1 MDNRETN
8 YTDEISLKE
17 LILNLIDYKRLIIV
31 ITIVSVL
38 LGMLY
43 AFVIKDELYE
53 ASVDGTILISESA
66 TSKYGT
72 FVFPST
78 LKSDYLNVLLS
89 EEVLSKVKTKL
100 ELSYS
105 TDELKKKVNI
115 STSDDSSNFSI
126 SIRDNDKQYSK
137 VILNELTS
145 TFVNSLNMKYKK
157 LAVDM
162 FERDYFVQ
170 IRSLN
175 EQVDKKT
182 IEISELHNQLSQ
194 ISPVITLKKLVSSD
208 PSLLIKIA
216 NDKGVSVENLS
227 EEMMLEEIEN
237 PNYTML
243 EETLIRTETE
253 LIGLQ
258 TSIEQNQ
265 KLLDELKEEKAAI
278 TEYYTNGT
286 VDSLDE
292 GSLEFMKSRIN
303 ISSYLSVS
311 ENPVEP
317 NKIMIILISLILGL
331 MVGVF
336 VAFFRGYW
344 KNN

>member
-31 ITIVSVL
+31 ITLVSVL

-72 FVFPST
+72 FTFPST
-78 LKSDYLNVLLS
+78 LKEDYLDVIKS
-89 EEVLSKVKTKL
+89 EEVLSNVKLKL
-100 ELSYS
+100 
-105 TDELKKKVNI
+105 DLKI
-115 STSDDSSNFSI
+115 STEQLRNKISISTTDDSSNFTI
-126 SIRDNDKQYSK
+126 SVKDSDHQFAK
-137 VILNELTS
+137 VILNELTEAYI
-145 TFVNSLNMKYKK
+145 NSINMKYKH
-157 LAVDM
+157 LAVDT

-170 IRSLN
+170 IRSITELI
-175 EQVDKKT
+175 DKKT
-182 IEISELHNQLSQ
+182 IEIEGLQKQLSE

-208 PSLLIKIA
+208 SSLLLKIA
-216 NDKGVSVENLS
+216 EEKGRAIEDLS
-227 EEMMLEEIEN
+227 DEMMLEEIEN
-237 PNYTML
+237 PNYITL
-243 EETLIRTETE
+243 EQTLINAQTDLTS
-253 LIGLQ
+253 LQ
-258 TSIEQNQ
+258 TSMEQNQ
-265 KLLDELKEEKAAI
+265 KLLDELKEEKEAI
-278 TEYYTNGT
+278 EEYYSNGT
-286 VDSLDE
+286 VETLDE

-303 ISSYLSVS
+303 MSSYFGTS

-317 NKIMIILISLILGL
+317 NKMLIVAISGFLGVMLGL
-331 MVGVF
+331 F
-336 VAFFRGYW
+336 VAFFKGYW